1 MMGVLLPWF
10 LHMNRS
16 IEAGS
21 YKIVLDERFRDESL
35 VLILK
40 ISLSR
45 SGTPEVGDIV
55 GWRITDESGVPVYE
69 EYDLPPESGNPRE
82 FIFTTAGDGPFRCVV
97 SAGSETVEFQTESRS

>member
-10 LHMNRS
+10 LHINRS
-16 IEAGS
+16 IVAGS
-21 YKIVLDERFRDESL
+21 YRIIFDEHFRDESL

-45 SGTPEVGDIV
+45 GGTPEAGDIV
-55 GWRITDESGVPVYE
+55 GWRITDESGVPVHE
-69 EYDLPPESGNPRE
+69 EYDLPPESGTPRE
-82 FIFTTAGDGPFRCVV
+82 FIFMTAGDGPFRCEV